1 MRSSEGEQGPYT
13 AKVEISK
20 FSVPTIFLE
29 IGNNPDLCE
38 MPADTFKTGKYDDVF
53 VAIKS
58 LQ

>member
-1 MRSSEGEQGPYT
+1 
-13 AKVEISK
+13 
-20 FSVPTIFLE
+20 VPTIFLE